1 MVYTQSYVDSGI
13 RHFNLGEY
21 DEALVDFESAEEIK
35 SMLTESA
42 KAKIY
47 FYTGL
52 IWLSKA
58 EKSGG
63 NSSEQ
68 DFLQLAYDNLST
80 AMRLDTDWEE
90 SVNKAYK
97 QLSTLLMNEADSY
110 IKLEKKADGVDEK
123 TAILDKRI
131 DKLMLVEKLGV
142 SSLVHLY
149 LGQTNKQAGDL
160 IFNST
165 TNVLEMQKAKK
176 YYEESLKYYEL
187 ARYDD
192 PFSKEIIEDLLTI
205 SKRLGDVDRIAEY
218 EKLMKLSGG

>member
-1 MVYTQSYVDSGI
+1 M
-13 RHFNLGEY
+13 
-21 DEALVDFESAEEIK
+21 
-35 SMLTESA
+35 
-42 KAKIY
+42 
-47 FYTGL
+47 
-52 IWLSKA
+52 
-58 EKSGG
+58 
-63 NSSEQ
+63 
-68 DFLQLAYDNLST
+68 QLAYDNLST